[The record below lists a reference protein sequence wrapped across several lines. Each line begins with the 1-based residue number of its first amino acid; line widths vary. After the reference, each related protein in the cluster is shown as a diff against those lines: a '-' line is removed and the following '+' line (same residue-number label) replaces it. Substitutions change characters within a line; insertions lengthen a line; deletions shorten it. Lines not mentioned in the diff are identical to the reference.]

1 MIIGL
6 SGYARSG
13 KDTVAGM
20 LIGLHGYDN
29 RAFAAPLKTALE
41 LLNPIIKDN
50 MRLDEVL
57 TNFGWEHSKDIFP
70 EVRRLLQVLGKE
82 VGRDMI
88 NENVWINIATKD
100 LEAGD
105 KIVFTDVR
113 FPNEAAAVKL
123 LGGEVWRVDRPGVEA
138 ANSHPSETAMDDWK
152 FDAIIQN
159 DKDMDNLKTQ
169 IRVLLG

>member
-29 RAFAAPLKTALE
+29 RAFASSIKTALE
-41 LLNPIIKDN
+41 LLNPFVADSR
-50 MRLDEVL
+50 RLDEIL
-57 TNFGWEHSKDIFP
+57 EEFGWERSKDIFP
-70 EVRRLLQVLGKE
+70 EVRRLMQVLGKE
-82 VGRDMI
+82 VGRDLVGDNI
-88 NENVWINIATKD
+88 WVNIATKD

-105 KIVFTDVR
+105 KVVFTDVR
-113 FPNEAAAVKL
+113 FPNEAAAIKL
-123 LGGEVWRVDRPGVEA
+123 LGGDIWRINRPGVEA
-138 ANSHPSETAMDDWK
+138 ANMHPSETSMDEWK
-152 FDAIIQN
+152 YDAIIQN
-159 DKDMDNLKTQ
+159 DKDMDNLITQ

>member
-29 RAFAAPLKTALE
+29 RAFAAPLKTSLE

-50 MRLDEVL
+50 MRLDEIL
-57 TNFGWEHSKDIFP
+57 TNFGWERAKDIFP

-82 VGRDMI
+82 VGRDLI
-88 NENVWINIATKD
+88 SENVWINIATKE
-100 LEAGD
+100 LAAGD

-138 ANSHPSETAMDDWK
+138 ANMHPSETAMDGWK
-152 FDAIIQN
+152 FDAVIQN
-159 DKDMDNLKTQ
+159 DKDLDNLKTQ